1 MRLKDEKWEGI
12 WRQLQENGNVKNG
25 KAKRW
30 CKSKTSTEEET
41 KEGGKEEE
49 GALQPWENGQTGQG
63 NLDDGETEKGKRKA
77 KPTKSLPPN
86 SCWMLRIRDEW
97 EWIDG
102 GMGWWVGEWTNEECW
117 MLNAEWKW
125 RELYESKNRTAAYT
139 DCLTETERNVQLAV
153 RLRMSMCFESQ
164 KHSKLAVSSELCYAC
179 SN

>member
-1 MRLKDEKWEGI
+1 MRLKDENWEGI

-63 NLDDGETEKGKRKA
+63 DLDDGETEKGKRKA

-86 SCWMLRIRDEW
+86 SCWMLRIRDAW

-117 MLNAEWKW
+117 MLNG
-125 RELYESKNRTAAYT
+125 NGGN
-139 DCLTETERNVQLAV
+139 D
-153 RLRMSMCFESQ
+153 MSQ
-164 KHSKLAVSSELCYAC
+164 KVKQLRIYRWLSDRNRKECPAGC
-179 SN
+179 